1 MLQFAQVLCGWCA
14 NRYGKL
20 FAVKRQFL
28 FVLIQVVPLLVV
40 FFSKLFSFY
49 RKERKVPQSFFCSLV
64 NASNEQGTTENA
76 GIYR

>member
-1 MLQFAQVLCGWCA
+1 M
-14 NRYGKL
+14 

-49 RKERKVPQSFFCSLV
+49 RKERKVPQSLFLLFGQCFQS
-64 NASNEQGTTENA
+64 A
-76 GIYR
+76 GNKRNCKDLQIVPE